1 MGLRIAVDQE
11 NFVFGGRECPEQKH
25 PEMRHEV
32 TRDPVIRVVKQ
43 YSHQLVSNET
53 PLTRADQ
60 DRLRFQG
67 LCFSSDVK
75 AQTRT

>member
-32 TRDPVIRVVKQ
+32 CGHAVVWAI
-43 YSHQLVSNET
+43 E
-53 PLTRADQ
+53 
-60 DRLRFQG
+60 
-67 LCFSSDVK
+67 
-75 AQTRT
+75 